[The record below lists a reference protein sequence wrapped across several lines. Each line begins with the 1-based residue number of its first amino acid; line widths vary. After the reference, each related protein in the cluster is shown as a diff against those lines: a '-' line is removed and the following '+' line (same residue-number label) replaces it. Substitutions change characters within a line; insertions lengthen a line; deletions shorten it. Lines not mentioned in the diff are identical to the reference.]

1 MSEITKP
8 IMLNETGQLIADGI
22 ARQNLLLAELVASSG
37 QATPVSTLNEIA
49 SIVRAGNAENVFDIG
64 DQIMLNYNDGSHDY
78 VLPWDIV
85 HFGNVQLGDGET
97 VPGMYIQSHYAMQAV
112 MFDQNEA
119 FYVVPASGLAAGTYY
134 ITMGNS
140 WGSNV
145 VSGKSYYFTLAS
157 SYSEGDLLQFGTASD
172 EIGALPDKAPSA
184 WRVKTYKASGSTPA
198 GLAASPTETLTV
210 TEGTSGTSL
219 GTLSSSTKYGTS
231 GVNNMQRASYGY
243 NRWSQSAMRQF
254 LNSDA
259 AVGAWWTPQNPYDRR
274 PTQLGSI
281 RGFMAGFDDAFL
293 NIIKP
298 VKVTTALNT
307 VSDSEIG
314 TTEDTYDTFFPAS
327 LEQEY
332 CVPQLS
338 GVEGDYWMYWRR
350 RLGLTSPQASGTA
363 NLNTRHIR
371 YAYEAQTSAQ
381 TCRLRSASRGTAN
394 NPWNV
399 TSTGY
404 VHNGYAATG
413 SIRCAPACVI
423 C

>member
-157 SYSEGDLLQFGTASD
+157 SYSEGDLLQFGTVSD

-274 PTQLGSI
+274 PTQLDSV

-381 TCRLRSASRGTAN
+381 NCRLRSASRGYAYST
-394 NPWNV
+394 WTV
-399 TSTGY
+399 SSTGA
-404 VHNGYAATG
+404 VSSSTAT
-413 SIRCAPACVI
+413 SSFRCAPACVI

>member
-1 MSEITKP
+1 MATVTKP
-8 IMLNETGQLIADGI
+8 IMLDETGHLLVEGF
-22 ARQNLLLAELVASSG
+22 ARQNLLLSQLVSASS
-37 QATPVSTLNEIA
+37 QATPVATLNEIHE
-49 SIVRAGNAENVFDIG
+49 IVRAGEADRVFSIG
-64 DQIMLNYNDGSHDY
+64 DQIMLNYNDGTNDY

-85 HFGNVQLGDGET
+85 HFGNVMLQDSET
-97 VPGMYIQSHYAMQAV
+97 VPGMFIQSHYAMQAV
-112 MFDQNEA
+112 QFDQNEA
-119 FYVVPASGLAAGTYY
+119 FYVVPSEGLAAGTYY

-145 VSGKSYYFTLAS
+145 VSGKSYYFTLTS
-157 SYSEGDLLQFGTASD
+157 SYTEGDLLQFGTASD

-184 WRVKTYKASGSTPA
+184 WRVKTYKAVGSVPA
-198 GLAASPTETLTV
+198 GLAETPTETLTV

-219 GTLSSSTKYGTS
+219 GTLSSSTKYASS

-259 AVGAWWTPQNPYDRR
+259 AVGAWWTPQNVFDRR
-274 PTQLGSI
+274 PTQLATL
-281 RGFMAGFDDAFL
+281 RGFMAGFDPEFL

-298 VKVTTALNT
+298 VKISTALNT

-314 TTEDTYDTFFPAS
+314 TSEDTFDTFFPAS

-338 GVEGDYWMYWRR
+338 GVEGDYWEYWKRK
-350 RLGLTSPQASGTA
+350 LGLSSPQASGTA

-371 YAYEAQTSAQ
+371 YAYEAQSSAQ
-381 TCRLRSASRGTAN
+381 YCRLRSANRGNAHST
-394 NPWNV
+394 WYV
-399 TSTGY
+399 TSTGAVY
-404 VHNGYAATG
+404 SYYATY
-413 SIRCAPACVI
+413 SDRCAPACVI

>member
-274 PTQLGSI
+274 PTQLDSV

-298 VKVTTALNT
+298 VKVTTTLNT
-307 VSDSEIG
+307 ISDSEIG

-350 RLGLTSPQASGTA
+350 RLGLTSPQGFGTA

-381 TCRLRSASRGTAN
+381 YCRLRSAYRGYALNTWYVA
-394 NPWNV
+394 
-399 TSTGY
+399 STGY
-404 VHNGYAATG
+404 VNYYYYATD
-413 SIRCAPACVI
+413 SFRCAPACVI